1 MMRCREARPELPD
14 FVRGRSDEG
23 TNRRL
28 SGHLDGCPACT
39 RDAQELKALFL
50 RLDERKPWAPAE
62 SYWTSVLPGVHQ
74 RLEENAARGLP
85 QWTTRFALP
94 LAAAIVLAAAVIKIT
109 PQTGEDYPENF
120 SALLEQL
127 SPDELQRVSDQQ
139 AVSEILQPALEE
151 PSATSSDDAEDVKA
165 ILGED
170 GSETAGSD
178 VDLTTGTED
187 WSDQDAGLLL
197 PVLEQTDTSK

>member
-14 FVRGRSDEG
+14 FVRGRSDEE

-28 SGHLDGCPACT
+28 SSHLDGCPACT
-39 RDAQELKALFL
+39 RDAQELKALFP
-50 RLDERKPWAPAE
+50 RIDEGQPWAPAG
-62 SYWTSVLPGVHQ
+62 SYWTSILPRVHQ
-74 RLEENAARGLP
+74 RLEENAARVLP

-94 LAAAIVLAAAVIKIT
+94 VAAAIVLAAAVIKIA

-127 SPDELQRVSDQQ
+127 TPDELQGVSDQQ

-151 PSATSSDDAEDVKA
+151 PSATSSDLEEVKA

-170 GSETAGSD
+170 GIGAGSTD
-178 VDLTTGTED
+178 ADITAGTED
-187 WSDQDAGLLL
+187 LSDQDAGLLL
-197 PVLEQTDTSK
+197 PSLSDTSR